1 MTAAGAADTAP
12 TGGAGPAGAAGFAGS
27 FAPDEE
33 LAAAIIH
40 LTASHLF
47 SSCAAAAAAAP

>member
-1 MTAAGAADTAP
+1 MMAPGAAHTAP
-12 TGGAGPAGAAGFAGS
+12 IGDAGKAGLAELAGS

-47 SSCAAAAAAAP
+47 LSRAAAIAAAA